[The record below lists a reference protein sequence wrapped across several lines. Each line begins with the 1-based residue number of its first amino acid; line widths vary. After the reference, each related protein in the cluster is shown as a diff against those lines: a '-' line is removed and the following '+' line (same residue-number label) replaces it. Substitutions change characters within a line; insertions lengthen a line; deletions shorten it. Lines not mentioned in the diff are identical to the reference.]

1 VQFGRDTVSGFLGK
15 FGVPQIMSDYIF
27 NQIEPIAFYLV
38 DLNWQIA
45 LPYIPQR
52 FVDELNGIADGSNG
66 LVSFDMLMR
75 SNMIPEI
82 TQAACTV
89 FGAWGEATAD
99 GKLYHLRALDW
110 MPDAPVNKYP
120 TVILYEPTEEGH
132 PFVNIGFLGLIGSL
146 TAMSKHGITIGEK
159 VFWVADPS

>member
-1 VQFGRDTVSGFLGK
+1 VQFGRDTVSGFLAK

-66 LVSFDMLMR
+66 
-75 SNMIPEI
+75 
-82 TQAACTV
+82 
-89 FGAWGEATAD
+89 
-99 GKLYHLRALDW
+99 
-110 MPDAPVNKYP
+110 
-120 TVILYEPTEEGH
+120 
-132 PFVNIGFLGLIGSL
+132 
-146 TAMSKHGITIGEK
+146 
-159 VFWVADPS
+159 